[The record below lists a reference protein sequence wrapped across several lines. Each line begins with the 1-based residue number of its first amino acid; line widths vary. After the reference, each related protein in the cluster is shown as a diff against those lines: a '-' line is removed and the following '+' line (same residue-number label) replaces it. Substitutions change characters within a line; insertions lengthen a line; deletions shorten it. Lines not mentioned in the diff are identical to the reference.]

1 MPQAQPKLR
10 IAQVTPYAI
19 EDERET
25 NRYVLGL
32 AKALQARGHEVVV
45 VGPSHSRKLV
55 KESRAKIKEAAKA
68 KSLDAIYDQRK
79 AEGPGVL
86 GIGAALPFPPAKLGG
101 TAAVPIDVA
110 RTLEDLF
117 QIEDGFD
124 FVHVHEPF
132 APSASSAALR
142 MSYTLNVGTFHQA
155 TERTLSTQVARK
167 FVELFFGRLDA
178 RTTINT
184 ATKDLVGGY
193 FGGDYSVIGPG
204 ADAPHDRPPKAP
216 NATTEI
222 FLDGVEERAAQRIL
236 IRALRKLPREL
247 DWHATFR
254 TPADTAVAPP
264 SLSNR
269 MRERTSFVSAKDVS
283 AADLL
288 ASADIAIAAS
298 AGTAPSPGYVA
309 RIVASGAAP
318 LTADLEPYREALD
331 DGDLGLMFES
341 GNAAALS
348 EQLTRLITD
357 HELLAKIRDNARR
370 FAETNTWDSVA
381 ANFEGLYYETR
392 ARRHDLIPA
401 KRPKPHVRDRVARRK
416 RIDVDLHMHTDH
428 SHDCATPVE
437 VLLETAKVQGLGA
450 IAVTDHN
457 IVSGAHA
464 AAELADQYGIKVIIG
479 EEVKTK
485 DQGEVIGLFINE
497 QIPKGVTLQEAI
509 ADIKR
514 QGGLV
519 YVPHPFDR
527 MHSVPDYKHLLAV
540 LEDIDLIEVF
550 NPRVA
555 FSAFN
560 DEAARFAAKYRIVA
574 GAGSDSHVAQGLGS
588 VRINMFDFDGP
599 EEFLESLRE
608 ADIAR
613 SPSSLVYVQAMK
625 FLQTNVGVQSKVP
638 PARTGAKARKTK
650 IVKAGAVDSKK
661 KAGRR

>member
-1 MPQAQPKLR
+1 MADPQPKLR
-10 IAQVTPYAI
+10 IAQVSPYAI

-32 AKALQARGHEVVV
+32 SKALAARGHELVIVA
-45 VGPSHSRKLV
+45 PSHSRKLV
-55 KESRAKIKEAAKA
+55 KDSRAKIKAG
-68 KSLDAIYDQRK
+68 SLDALFDRRS
-79 AEGPGVL
+79 ADGPPVL

-110 RTLEDLF
+110 RTLEQLF
-117 QIEDGFD
+117 QIDGFD

-132 APSASSAALR
+132 APSAASTALR
-142 MSYTLNVGTFHQA
+142 MSYTLNVGTFHHA
-155 TERTLSTQVARK
+155 AERTLSTQVGRK

-178 RTTINT
+178 RTAINT
-184 ATKDLVGGY
+184 ATRDLVGSY

-204 ADAPHDRPPKAP
+204 ADAPHERPPKSAGAP
-216 NATTEI
+216 IEI
-222 FLDGVEERAAQRIL
+222 FIDGVEERAAQRIL
-236 IRALRKLPREL
+236 IRALRKLPREAH
-247 DWHATFR
+247 WHATFR
-254 TPADTAVAPP
+254 VPSESALAPP

-269 MRERTSFVSAKDVS
+269 MRERTTFVSAAHS
-283 AADLL
+283 NAADLL
-288 ASADIAIAAS
+288 ATADIAIAAS

-318 LTADLEPYREALD
+318 LAADLEPYKEALA

-341 GNAAALS
+341 GNAAALADQLARLI
-348 EQLTRLITD
+348 EQPELLTRTREAAVE
-357 HELLAKIRDNARR
+357 HAKS
-370 FAETNTWDSVA
+370 NTWDAVA
-381 ANFEGLYYETR
+381 EHFEQIYYETR
-392 ARRHDLIPA
+392 ARRHDLIPSKA
-401 KRPKPHVRDRVARRK
+401 PKTHVQERLRRRK
-416 RIDVDLHMHTDH
+416 RIDVDLHMHTNH

-437 VLLETAKVQGLGA
+437 VLLETARVQGLGA

-457 IVSGAHA
+457 LVSGAHEA
-464 AAELADQYGIKVIIG
+464 AAKAEEYGVKIIIG

-485 DQGEVIGLFINE
+485 DQGEVIGLFIEE
-497 QIPKGVTLQEAI
+497 QIDKGVSLQEAI

-527 MHSVPDYKHLLAV
+527 MHSVPDYKNLLEV
-540 LEDIDLIEVF
+540 IEDIDLIEVF

-588 VRINMFDFDGP
+588 VRINMYDFNGP

-638 PARTGAKARKTK
+638 PARTGAKARKTQ
-650 IVKAGAVDSKK
+650 IVKSGAVDAKK

>member
-1 MPQAQPKLR
+1 MPTDPPKLR

-32 AKALQARGHEVVV
+32 AKALQLRGHDVVV
-45 VGPSHSRKLV
+45 VAPSHSRKDV
-55 KESRAKIKEAAKA
+55 KESRTKIKQAAKA
-68 KSLDAIYDQRK
+68 GSLDALFDRR
-79 AEGPGVL
+79 ASDGPPVL
-86 GIGAALPFPPAKLGG
+86 AIGDALPFPPAKLGG

-110 RTLEDLF
+110 RTLEQLF
-117 QIEDGFD
+117 QIDGFD

-142 MSYTLNVGTFHQA
+142 MSFTLNVGTFHQS

-178 RTTINT
+178 RTAINHG
-184 ATKDLVGGY
+184 TKDLVGSY

-204 ADAPHDRPPKAP
+204 AEAPHERPPKPAGAP
-216 NATTEI
+216 VEI

-236 IRALRKLPREL
+236 IRALRKLPRDL
-247 DWHATFR
+247 HWHATFR
-254 TPADTAVAPP
+254 VPAETAVAPP

-269 MRERTSFVSAKDVS
+269 MRERTTFISAKQSS
-283 AADLL
+283 AADLI
-288 ASADIAIAAS
+288 ATADIAVAAS

-318 LTADLEPYREALD
+318 LAADLESYKEALD

-341 GNAAALS
+341 GNATALAD
-348 EQLTRLITD
+348 QLARLIQEP
-357 HELLAKIRDNARR
+357 ELLASTRESARR
-370 FAETNTWDSVA
+370 FAQTNTWDQVA
-381 ANFEGLYYETR
+381 ARFEELYYETR
-392 ARRHDLIPA
+392 ARRHDLIPSKA
-401 KRPKPHVRDRVARRK
+401 PKSHIQERLRRRK
-416 RIDVDLHMHTDH
+416 RIDVDLHMHTNH

-457 IVSGAHA
+457 IVSGAHEA
-464 AAELADQYGIKVIIG
+464 AKLADEYGVKVIIG

-485 DQGEVIGLFINE
+485 DQGEVIGLFIEE
-497 QIPKGVTLQEAI
+497 QIPKGVSLQEAI

-527 MHSVPDYKHLLAV
+527 MHSVPDYKHLLDV

-588 VRINMFDFDGP
+588 VRISMFDFDGP

-638 PARTGAKARKTK
+638 PKRTGTKARRTQ
-650 IVKAGAVDSKK
+650 IVKSGAVDAKK

>member
-1 MPQAQPKLR
+1 MPQLESPTLR

-19 EDERET
+19 EDEREV
-25 NRYVLGL
+25 NRYVTGL
-32 AKALQARGHEVVV
+32 TKALQQRGHEVVV
-45 VGPSHSRKLV
+45 VAPSHSRKLV
-55 KESRAKIKEAAKA
+55 KSSRAAIKQAAKDNSVQ
-68 KSLDAIYDQRK
+68 SL
-79 AEGPGVL
+79 L
-86 GIGAALPFPPAKLGG
+86 GNTKHEILAIGAALPFPPAKLGG
-101 TAAVPIDVA
+101 TAAIPVDVM
-110 RTLEDLF
+110 RTLEELL

-124 FVHVHEPF
+124 FVHVHEPYS
-132 APSASSAALR
+132 PSAASAALR
-142 MSYTLNVGTFHQA
+142 ASFTLNVGTFHEA

-178 RTTINT
+178 RTAINHT
-184 ATKDLVGGY
+184 AKDLVGTY
-193 FGGDYSVIGPG
+193 FGGDYKVIGPG
-204 ADAPHDRPPKAP
+204 ADLPHDRPPKNPSAP
-216 NATTEI
+216 VAI
-222 FLDGVEERAAQRIL
+222 AIDGVEERAAQRIL

-247 DWHATFR
+247 EWHATFR
-254 TPADTAVAPP
+254 VHSDHAAAPA

-269 MRERTSFVSAKDVS
+269 MRERTTFLSAGEIGAS
-283 AADLL
+283 DLL
-288 ASADIAIAAS
+288 ATADIAVAAS
-298 AGTAPSPGYVA
+298 AGTAASPGYVA

-318 LTADLEPYREALD
+318 LASDLVQYKEALG
-331 DGDLGLMFES
+331 DGDSGLMFES
-341 GNAAALS
+341 GNAEALAD
-348 EQLTRLITD
+348 QLARLIGQP
-357 HELLAKIRDNARR
+357 ELLEKTREQTRR
-370 FAETNTWDSVA
+370 FAESNSWDDVA
-381 ANFEGLYYETR
+381 TKFESIYYETR
-392 ARRHDLIPA
+392 ARRHDLIQSKA
-401 KRPKPHVRDRVARRK
+401 PKPHIQERLRRRK
-416 RIDVDLHMHTDH
+416 RIDVDLHMHTNH
-428 SHDCATPVE
+428 SHDCATPVD
-437 VLLETAKVQGLGA
+437 VLLETAKIQGLGA

-457 IVSGAHA
+457 LVSGAHEA
-464 AAELADQYGIKVIIG
+464 AAKAEEYGVKIIIG

-485 DQGEVIGLFINE
+485 DQGEVIGLFIND
-497 QIPKGVTLQEAI
+497 QIDKGVTLQEAI

-527 MHSVPDYKHLLAV
+527 MHSVPDYKHLLDV

-588 VRINMFDFDGP
+588 VRINMYDFDGP

-638 PARTGAKARKTK
+638 APRSGSKARKTQ
-650 IVKAGAVDSKK
+650 IVKQGTVDVKK
-661 KAGRR
+661 RASRR

>member
-1 MPQAQPKLR
+1 MSAPKLR

-25 NRYVLGL
+25 NRYVT
-32 AKALQARGHEVVV
+32 ALSEALIERGHEVVIIA
-45 VGPSHSRKLV
+45 PSHRRALV
-55 KESRAKIKEAAKA
+55 KESRAAIKRAAKNGDVGPLFAPA
-68 KSLDAIYDQRK
+68 KDGS
-79 AEGPGVL
+79 PNVL

-101 TAAVPIDVA
+101 TAAVPVDVA

-117 QIEDGFD
+117 DIDGFD

-132 APSASSAALR
+132 APSAASAALR
-142 MSYTLNVGTFHQA
+142 MSRTLNVGTFHQA

-167 FVELFFGRLDA
+167 FVEYFFGRLDA
-178 RTTINT
+178 RTALNHSTR
-184 ATKDLVGGY
+184 DLVATY
-193 FGGDYSVIGPG
+193 FGGDYEIIGPG
-204 ADAPHDRPPKAP
+204 AGEPTQRPPRKPDQTA
-216 NATTEI
+216 EI
-222 FLDGVEERAAQRIL
+222 FIDGVEERAAQRIL
-236 IRALRKLPREL
+236 IRALRKLPRDL
-247 DWHATFR
+247 DWQATIR
-254 TPADTAVAPP
+254 TAADKSVPPA

-269 MRERTSFVSAKDVS
+269 MRERISFVSVGDGTSSDYLARADVGV
-283 AADLL
+283 
-288 ASADIAIAAS
+288 AAS

-318 LTADLEPYREALD
+318 LVADLAPYKEALD

-341 GNAAALS
+341 GNAEALAA
-348 EQLTRLITD
+348 QLERLISDTSLR
-357 HELLAKIRDNARR
+357 EQVIKNSAR
-370 FAETNTWDSVA
+370 FAATHTWDHVA
-381 ANFEGLYYETR
+381 ARFEEIYLEVR
-392 ARRHDLIPA
+392 SRRHDLIPA
-401 KRPKPHVRDRVARRK
+401 KQSKPHIRDRVARRK
-416 RIDVDLHMHTDH
+416 RIDVDLHMHTNH
-428 SHDCATPVE
+428 SHDCATPPE
-437 VLLETAKVQGLGA
+437 VLLETARVQGLGA

-457 IVSGAHA
+457 VVSGAHA
-464 AAELADQYGIKVIIG
+464 AAEIAEDYGVKLIIG

-527 MHSVPDYKHLLAV
+527 MHSVPDYKNLLEV

-588 VRINMFDFDGP
+588 VRINMYDFDGP

-625 FLQTNVGVQSKVP
+625 FLQTNVGVKSKVP
-638 PARTGAKARKTK
+638 PKRAGSKARKTP
-650 IVKAGAVDSKK
+650 IVKSGEVGKK
-661 KAGRR
+661 KSSRR

>member
-1 MPQAQPKLR
+1 MPTTKLR

-25 NRYVLGL
+25 NRYVLAL
-32 AKALQARGHEVVV
+32 SKALAARGHEVVIV
-45 VGPSHSRKLV
+45 APSHRRTLV
-55 KESRAKIKEAAKA
+55 KDSRVAIKRAAKTG
-68 KSLDAIYDQRK
+68 DASPLFAADK
-79 AEGPGVL
+79 DGMPNVL
-86 GIGAALPFPPAKLGG
+86 GIGQSLPFPPAKLGG
-101 TAAVPIDVA
+101 TAAVPIDIA
-110 RTLEDLF
+110 RTLEELF
-117 QIEDGFD
+117 NQDCFD

-132 APSASSAALR
+132 APSAASAALR
-142 MSYTLNVGTFHQA
+142 MSHTLNVGTFHQA

-167 FVELFFGRLDA
+167 FVEYFFGRLDA
-178 RTTINT
+178 RTALNESTR
-184 ATKDLVGGY
+184 DLVGTY
-193 FGGDYSVIGPG
+193 FGGDYEIIGPG
-204 ADAPHDRPPKAP
+204 AELPTPRPPRKADAPA
-216 NATTEI
+216 EI
-222 FLDGVEERAAQRIL
+222 FIDGVEERASQRIL
-236 IRALRKLPREL
+236 IRALRKLPRDL
-247 DWHATFR
+247 AWHATIR
-254 TPADTAVAPP
+254 TTADKAIPPA

-269 MRERTSFVSAKDVS
+269 MRERITFVGSDDGTPS
-283 AADLL
+283 DYL
-288 ASADIAIAAS
+288 ARADIGIAAS

-318 LTADLEPYREALD
+318 LVADLAPYKEALD

-341 GNAAALS
+341 GNTEALAA
-348 EQLTRLITD
+348 QLERLIV
-357 HELLAKIRDNARR
+357 EPGLREQVQKNASR
-370 FAETNTWDSVA
+370 FAETHTWDHVA
-381 ANFEGLYYETR
+381 ARFEQIYTEVR
-392 ARRHDLIPA
+392 ARRHDLIPHKQA
-401 KRPKPHVRDRVARRK
+401 KPHIRDRVARRK
-416 RIDVDLHMHTDH
+416 RIDVDLHMHTNH
-428 SHDCATPVE
+428 SHDCATPPE
-437 VLLETAKVQGLGA
+437 VLLESARVQGLGA

-457 IVSGAHA
+457 VITGAHA
-464 AAELADQYGIKVIIG
+464 AAEIAADYGVKVIVG

-527 MHSVPDYKHLLAV
+527 MHSVPDYKNLLEV

-588 VRINMFDFDGP
+588 VRINMYDFDGP

-625 FLQTNVGVQSKVP
+625 FLQTNVGVKSKVP
-638 PARTGAKARKTK
+638 PKRVGSRARKTK
-650 IVKAGAVDSKK
+650 IVEAGAVDNTKK
-661 KAGRR
+661 SSRR

>member
-1 MPQAQPKLR
+1 MPAAPPKLR

-25 NRYVLGL
+25 NRYVIGL
-32 AKALQARGHEVVV
+32 SKALQQRGHEVVIIA
-45 VGPSHSRKLV
+45 PSHSRKLV
-55 KESRAKIKEAAKA
+55 KESRAKIKAAAKA
-68 KSLDAIYDQRK
+68 ASLDELFDRRTTD
-79 AEGPGVL
+79 GPPIL

-101 TAAVPIDVA
+101 TAAIPVDVA
-110 RTLEDLF
+110 RTLEELF
-117 QIEDGFD
+117 QIDGFD

-132 APSASSAALR
+132 APSAASAALR
-142 MSYTLNVGTFHQA
+142 MSFTLNVGTFHQS
-155 TERTLSTQVARK
+155 TERTLSTQVGRK

-178 RTTINT
+178 RTAINSV
-184 ATKDLVGGY
+184 TKDLVKSY

-204 ADAPHDRPPKAP
+204 AEAPHDRPEKPPHAP
-216 NATTEI
+216 VEI

-236 IRALRKLPREL
+236 IRALRKIPREHE
-247 DWHATFR
+247 WHATFR
-254 TPADTAVAPP
+254 VPAESAVAPP

-269 MRERTSFVSAKDVS
+269 MRERTSFVSAKRSS

-288 ASADIAIAAS
+288 ATADIAVAAS

-318 LTADLEPYREALD
+318 LTSDLESYKEALD

-341 GNAAALS
+341 GNASALAD
-348 EQLTRLITD
+348 QLTRLVAD
-357 HELLAKIRDNARR
+357 RELLAKTRESARR
-370 FAETNTWDSVA
+370 YAEANTWDSVA
-381 ANFEGLYYETR
+381 ARFEEIYYETR

-401 KRPKPHVRDRVARRK
+401 KSPKAHVAERLRRRK
-416 RIDVDLHMHTDH
+416 RIDVDLHMHTNH

-457 IVSGAHA
+457 LVSGAHEA
-464 AAELADQYGIKVIIG
+464 AAKADEYGVKIIIG

-485 DQGEVIGLFINE
+485 DQGEVIGLFIEE

-527 MHSVPDYKHLLAV
+527 MHSVPDYKHLLEV

-588 VRINMFDFDGP
+588 VRINMYDFEGP

-638 PARTGAKARKTK
+638 PKRRGTKARETQ
-650 IVKAGAVDSKK
+650 IVKSGAVDAKK

>member
-1 MPQAQPKLR
+1 MPEPKLT
-10 IAQVTPYAI
+10 IAQVTPYAW

-25 NRYVLGL
+25 NRYVDSLS
-32 AKALQARGHEVVV
+32 KALAARGHKVVIV
-45 VGPSHSRKLV
+45 APSHSRKLV
-55 KESRAKIKEAAKA
+55 KESRALIKRAKNEPH
-68 KSLDAIYDQRK
+68 AIFETD
-79 AEGPGVL
+79 VL
-86 GIGAALPFPPAKLGG
+86 GIGQSLPFPPAKLGG
-101 TAAVPIDVA
+101 TAAVPIDIA

-117 QIEDGFD
+117 KLDAFD

-132 APSASSAALR
+132 APSAASAALR
-142 MSYTLNVGTFHQA
+142 MSSTLNVGTFHQA

-178 RTTINT
+178 RTAVNETT
-184 ATKDLVGGY
+184 RDLVASY
-193 FGGDYSVIGPG
+193 FGGDYEIIGPG
-204 ADAPHDRPPKAP
+204 ADLPTDRPARKADQP
-216 NATTEI
+216 IEI
-222 FLDGVEERAAQRIL
+222 FLDSIEERAAQRIL

-247 DWHATFR
+247 AWHATIR
-254 TPADTAVAPP
+254 TPSDNPVVP
-264 SLSNR
+264 SSMSNR
-269 MRERTSFVSAKDVS
+269 MRERVTFVGASDGTTSNY
-283 AADLL
+283 L
-288 ASADIAIAAS
+288 ATADIAIAAS

-318 LTADLEPYREALD
+318 LTADLQPYKEALD

-341 GNAAALS
+341 GNADALAA
-348 EQLTRLITD
+348 QLERLITD
-357 HELLAKIRDNARR
+357 EPLRTKIQANAGR
-370 FAETNTWDSVA
+370 FAEAHTWDHVA
-381 ANFEGLYYETR
+381 ARFESTYYEVR
-392 ARRHDLIPA
+392 SRRHDLIA
-401 KRPKPHVRDRVARRK
+401 HKVAKPHIRDRVARRK
-416 RIDVDLHMHTDH
+416 RIDVDLHMHTNH
-428 SHDCATPVE
+428 SHDCATPPE

-450 IAVTDHN
+450 IAITDHN
-457 IVSGAHA
+457 EVSGAHA
-464 AAELADQYGIKVIIG
+464 AAEIADQYGVKVIIA

-485 DQGEVIGLFINE
+485 DQGEVIGLFIKE
-497 QIPKGVTLQEAI
+497 KIPKGVTLQEAI

-588 VRINMFDFDGP
+588 VRINMYDFDGP

-625 FLQTNVGVQSKVP
+625 FLQTNVGVASKVP
-638 PARTGAKARKTK
+638 PARKGSKARKTK
-650 IVKAGAVDSKK
+650 IVEAGAVDNSKK
-661 KAGRR
+661 SSRR

>member
-1 MPQAQPKLR
+1 MPKTQPKLR

-32 AKALQARGHEVVV
+32 SKALQGRGHEVVI
-45 VGPSHSRKLV
+45 VGPTHSRKLV

-68 KSLDAIYDQRK
+68 KSLDGIFDQRK
-79 AEGPGVL
+79 SDGPDIL

-101 TAAVPIDVA
+101 TASVPIDVA

-117 QIEDGFD
+117 QIDGFD

-132 APSASSAALR
+132 APSTSSAALR

-167 FVELFFGRLDA
+167 FVELFFGRLDS
-178 RTTINT
+178 RTAINT
-184 ATKDLVGGY
+184 VTKDLVGSY
-193 FGGDYSVIGPG
+193 FGGDYTVIGPG
-204 ADAPHDRPPKAP
+204 AEPPHDRPPKQPGAP
-216 NATTEI
+216 IEI
-222 FLDGVEERAAQRIL
+222 FMDGVEERAAQRIL
-236 IRALRKLPREL
+236 IRALRKLPRDL

-254 TPADTAVAPP
+254 VPADTAVAPP

-269 MRERTSFVSAKDVS
+269 MRERTTFVSASQSS

-288 ASADIAIAAS
+288 ATADIAIAAS

-331 DGDLGLMFES
+331 DGEHGLMFES

-348 EQLTRLITD
+348 DQLTRLVTD
-357 HELLAKIRDNARR
+357 DELLAKIRANARR
-370 FAETNTWDSVA
+370 YAENNAWDAVA
-381 ANFEGLYYETR
+381 ARFEELYYETR
-392 ARRHDLIPA
+392 ARRHDLIPS
-401 KRPKPHVRDRVARRK
+401 KQPKAHIADRVARRK
-416 RIDVDLHMHTDH
+416 RIDVDLHMHTNH

-457 IVSGAHA
+457 LVSGAHEA
-464 AAELADQYGIKVIIG
+464 AKLADEYGVKVIIG

-497 QIPKGVTLQEAI
+497 LIPKGVTLQEAI

-527 MHSVPDYKHLLAV
+527 MHSVPDYKHLLDV

-560 DEAARFAAKYRIVA
+560 DEAARFASKYRIVA

-599 EEFLESLRE
+599 EEFLESLRD

-638 PARTGAKARKTK
+638 PARTGSKARKTK
-650 IVKAGAVDSKK
+650 IVKSGTVDSKK

>member
-1 MPQAQPKLR
+1 MPSSATAKLR

-32 AKALQARGHEVVV
+32 SKALQQRGHEVVIV
-45 VGPSHSRKLV
+45 APTHSRKLV
-55 KESRAKIKEAAKA
+55 KESRAKIKAAAKA
-68 KSLDAIYDQRK
+68 DNIDGLFDRRSAD
-79 AEGPGVL
+79 GPPVL

-101 TAAVPIDVA
+101 TAAVPIDVS
-110 RTLEDLF
+110 RTLEELF
-117 QIEDGFD
+117 QIDGFD

-132 APSASSAALR
+132 APSAASTALR
-142 MSYTLNVGTFHQA
+142 MSFTLNVGTFHHSA
-155 TERTLSTQVARK
+155 ERTLSTQVGRR

-178 RTTINT
+178 RTAING
-184 ATKDLVGGY
+184 ATRDLVGSY

-204 ADAPHDRPPKAP
+204 ADVPHDRPPKQSG
-216 NATTEI
+216 ATPEI
-222 FLDGVEERAAQRIL
+222 FIDGVEERAAQRIL

-247 DWHATFR
+247 DWQATFR
-254 TPADTAVAPP
+254 VSAETAAAPP

-269 MRERTSFVSAKDVS
+269 MRERTTFVSAKRSS

-288 ASADIAIAAS
+288 ATADIAIAAS

-318 LTADLEPYREALD
+318 LTSDLEPYREALG

-341 GNAAALS
+341 GNAAALAD
-348 EQLTRLITD
+348 QLARLIS
-357 HELLAKIRDNARR
+357 EPQLLDRTRASARQH
-370 FAETNTWDSVA
+370 AQANTWDSVA
-381 ANFEGLYYETR
+381 ERFEGIYLQTR
-392 ARRHDLIPA
+392 ARRHDLIES
-401 KRPKPHVRDRVARRK
+401 KLPKPHIQERLRRRK
-416 RIDVDLHMHTDH
+416 RIDVDLHMHTNH

-457 IVSGAHA
+457 LVSGAHEA
-464 AAELADQYGIKVIIG
+464 AAKAEEYGIKVIIG

-485 DQGEVIGLFINE
+485 DQGEVIGLFIDE
-497 QIPKGVTLQEAI
+497 LIPKGVTLQEAI

-527 MHSVPDYKHLLAV
+527 MHSVPDYKHLLDV

-613 SPSSLVYVQAMK
+613 SPTSLVYVQAMK

-638 PARTGAKARKTK
+638 PKRTGTKAKKTR
-650 IVKAGAVDSKK
+650 IVESGTVDAKK
-661 KAGRR
+661 RASRR

>member
-1 MPQAQPKLR
+1 MPTDLPKLR

-25 NRYVLGL
+25 NRYVL
-32 AKALQARGHEVVV
+32 ALTQALRQRGHDVLIVA
-45 VGPSHSRKLV
+45 PSHSRKLV
-55 KESRAKIKEAAKA
+55 KESRAKIKQAAKTG
-68 KSLDAIYDQRK
+68 SLDDLFDRRAS
-79 AEGPGVL
+79 ESPPVL
-86 GIGAALPFPPAKLGG
+86 AIGAALPFPPAKLGG
-101 TAAVPIDVA
+101 TAAIPVDVA
-110 RTLEDLF
+110 RTLEELF
-117 QIEDGFD
+117 QIDGFD
-124 FVHVHEPF
+124 FLHVHEPF
-132 APSASSAALR
+132 APSAASAALR
-142 MSYTLNVGTFHQA
+142 MSFTLNVGTFHEA
-155 TERTLSTQVARK
+155 TERTLSTQVGRK

-178 RTTINT
+178 RTAINT
-184 ATKDLVGGY
+184 SARDLVGSY

-204 ADAPHDRPPKAP
+204 ADLPHDRPPRAAGAP
-216 NATTEI
+216 IEI
-222 FLDGVEERAAQRIL
+222 ALDGIEERAAQRIV

-247 DWHATFR
+247 NWHATFR
-254 TPADTAVAPP
+254 VPGETAITPS

-269 MRERTSFVSAKDVS
+269 MRERTTFVSAKQLGAS
-283 AADLL
+283 DLL
-288 ASADIAIAAS
+288 ATADVAVAAS
-298 AGTAPSPGYVA
+298 AGTAASPGYVA

-318 LTADLEPYREALD
+318 LVADLPAYKEATG
-331 DGDLGLMFES
+331 DGDSGLMFEA
-341 GNAAALS
+341 GNAAALAD
-348 EQLTRLITD
+348 QLARLISD
-357 HELLAKIRDNARR
+357 AELLARVKRGAHE
-370 FAETNTWDSVA
+370 FATQNSWDSVA
-381 ANFEGLYYETR
+381 ERYETIYYETR

-401 KRPKPHVRDRVARRK
+401 KLPKPHIQQRLRRRK
-416 RIDVDLHMHTDH
+416 RIDVDLHMHTNH

-437 VLLETAKVQGLGA
+437 VLLESAKVQGLGA

-457 IVSGAHA
+457 LVSGAHEA
-464 AAELADQYGIKVIIG
+464 AAKADEYGVKVIIG

-485 DQGEVIGLFINE
+485 DQGEVIGLFIND

-527 MHSVPDYKHLLAV
+527 MHSVPDYKHLLDV

-588 VRINMFDFDGP
+588 VRINMYDFDGP

-638 PARTGAKARKTK
+638 PPRRGTKAKKTQ
-650 IVKAGAVDSKK
+650 IVKSGTVDAKK
-661 KAGRR
+661 RASRR

>member
-1 MPQAQPKLR
+1 MPTDEPKLR

-32 AKALQARGHEVVV
+32 SKALERRGHEVVIV
-45 VGPSHSRKLV
+45 APSHSRKLV
-55 KESRAKIKEAAKA
+55 KESRAKIKAAAKQ
-68 KSLDAIYDQRK
+68 SNLGGLFDQRK
-79 AEGPGVL
+79 SEGPNIL
-86 GIGAALPFPPAKLGG
+86 AIGAALPFPPAKLGG

-110 RTLEDLF
+110 RTLEELF
-117 QIEDGFD
+117 QIDGFD

-142 MSYTLNVGTFHQA
+142 MSFTLNVGTFHQS
-155 TERTLSTQVARK
+155 TERTLSTQVARR

-178 RTTINT
+178 RTTINSG
-184 ATKDLVGGY
+184 TKDLVKSY

-204 ADAPHDRPPKAP
+204 ADAPHDRPPKSP
-216 NATTEI
+216 NAPI
-222 FLDGVEERAAQRIL
+222 AIALDGVEERAAQRIL

-247 DWHATFR
+247 EWHATFR
-254 TPADTAVAPP
+254 SPADTTVAPP

-269 MRERTSFVSAKDVS
+269 MRERTTFLSAKDIT

-288 ASADIAIAAS
+288 ATADIAVAAS

-318 LTADLEPYREALD
+318 LTADLEPYKEALD
-331 DGDLGLMFES
+331 DGELGLMFES
-341 GNAAALS
+341 GNATALAD
-348 EQLTRLITD
+348 QLTRLLKEP
-357 HELLAKIRDNARR
+357 ELLTRTRDSARR

-381 ANFEGLYYETR
+381 ARFEEIYYETR
-392 ARRHDLIPA
+392 ARRHDLI
-401 KRPKPHVRDRVARRK
+401 KSKQPKPHIRDRVARRK
-416 RIDVDLHMHTDH
+416 RIDVDLHMHTNH

-450 IAVTDHN
+450 IAITDHN
-457 IVSGAHA
+457 LVSGAHEA
-464 AAELADQYGIKVIIG
+464 AKIQDEYGVKIIIG

-527 MHSVPDYKHLLAV
+527 MHSVPDYKHLLDV

-625 FLQTNVGVQSKVP
+625 FFQTNVGVKSKVP
-638 PARTGAKARKTK
+638 PPRTGAKAKKTK
-650 IVKAGAVDSKK
+650 IVKAGTVDAKK

>member
-1 MPQAQPKLR
+1 MPTKPTKLR

-19 EDERET
+19 EEERET

-32 AKALQARGHEVVV
+32 AKALGARGHEVVIV
-45 VGPSHSRKLV
+45 APSHSRKLV
-55 KESRAKIKEAAKA
+55 KESRAKIRAAAKVGG
-68 KSLDAIYDQRK
+68 IDQLFDRRNSD
-79 AEGPGVL
+79 GPPVL
-86 GIGAALPFPPAKLGG
+86 AIGAALPFPPAKLGG
-101 TAAVPIDVA
+101 TAAIPVDVT
-110 RTLEDLF
+110 RTLEQLF
-117 QIEDGFD
+117 QIENGFD
-124 FVHVHEPF
+124 FMHVHEPF
-132 APSASSAALR
+132 APSAASAALR
-142 MSYTLNVGTFHQA
+142 TSFTLNVGTFHHA
-155 TERTLSTQVARK
+155 SERTLSTQVARR

-178 RTTINT
+178 RSAVNHVTR
-184 ATKDLVGGY
+184 DLVKSY

-204 ADAPHDRPPKAP
+204 ADAPHDRPPKPDGAP
-216 NATTEI
+216 IEI

-254 TPADTAVAPP
+254 VPSEGASGPPA
-264 SLSNR
+264 LSNR
-269 MRERTSFVSAKDVS
+269 MRERTTFVSAKHSRAV
-283 AADLL
+283 DLM
-288 ASADIAIAAS
+288 AGADIAVAAS

-309 RIVASGAAP
+309 RIVAGGAAP
-318 LTADLEPYREALD
+318 LASDLEPYKEALE

-341 GNAAALS
+341 GNAAALAD
-348 EQLTRLITD
+348 QLTRLIAQPD
-357 HELLAKIRDNARR
+357 LLARIRTSTRR
-370 FAETNTWDSVA
+370 HAEINSWDSVA
-381 ANFEGLYYETR
+381 ERYERIYLETR
-392 ARRHDLIPA
+392 SRRHDLIPA
-401 KRPKPHVRDRVARRK
+401 KAPKPHVIERLHRRK

-457 IVSGAHA
+457 LVSGAHEA
-464 AAELADQYGIKVIIG
+464 AAKAEQYGVKVIVG

-485 DQGEVIGLFINE
+485 DQGEVIGLFIE
-497 QIPKGVTLQEAI
+497 KQIPKGVTLQEAI
-509 ADIKR
+509 AEIKR

-527 MHSVPDYKHLLAV
+527 MHSVPDYKNLLEV
-540 LEDIDLIEVF
+540 IEDIDLIEVF

-588 VRINMFDFDGP
+588 VRINMYDFDGP

-613 SPSSLVYVQAMK
+613 TPSSLVYVQAMK
-625 FLQTNVGVQSKVP
+625 FLQTNVGVSSKVP
-638 PARTGAKARKTK
+638 PKRRGAKARKTQ
-650 IVKAGAVDSKK
+650 IVKGGSVDAKK
-661 KAGRR
+661 KATRR

>member
-1 MPQAQPKLR
+1 MQSKPKLR

-32 AKALQARGHEVVV
+32 TKALRERGHEVVV
-45 VGPSHSRKLV
+45 VAPSHSRKLV
-55 KESRAKIKEAAKA
+55 KDSRARIKAAAKA
-68 KSLDAIYDQRK
+68 KSVAGLFDAQNDTL
-79 AEGPGVL
+79 V
-86 GIGAALPFPPAKLGG
+86 IGAALPFPPAKLGG

-132 APSASSAALR
+132 APSAASAALR
-142 MSYTLNVGTFHQA
+142 MSFTLNVGTFHQA

-184 ATKDLVGGY
+184 VTKDLVKSY
-193 FGGDYSVIGPG
+193 FGGDYTVIGPG
-204 ADAPHDRPPKAP
+204 ADAPHDRPPKADG
-216 NATTEI
+216 AATEI
-222 FLDGVEERAAQRIL
+222 VIDGVEERAAQRIL

-247 DWHATFR
+247 EWHATFR
-254 TPADTAVAPP
+254 VHTDTAVVPP

-269 MRERTSFVSAKDVS
+269 MRERTTFVAAKDVP

-288 ASADIAIAAS
+288 ATADIAVAAS
-298 AGTAPSPGYVA
+298 AGTAPSPGYIA

-318 LTADLEPYREALD
+318 LTSDLEPYKEALD

-341 GNAAALS
+341 GNALALAD
-348 EQLTRLITD
+348 QLQRLIEQP
-357 HELLAKIRDNARR
+357 ELLEKTRENARR
-370 FAETNTWDSVA
+370 YAETNTWDSVA
-381 ANFEGLYYETR
+381 ARFEEVYYETR
-392 ARRHDLIPA
+392 ERRHDLRPA
-401 KRPKPHVRDRVARRK
+401 KQPKPHIAERLRRRK
-416 RIDVDLHMHTDH
+416 RIDVDLHMHTNH

-450 IAVTDHN
+450 IAITDHN
-457 IVSGAHA
+457 LVSGAHA
-464 AAELADQYGIKVIIG
+464 AAEIADDYGVKIIIG

-485 DQGEVIGLFINE
+485 DQGEVIGLFIEE

-509 ADIKR
+509 ADINR

-527 MHSVPDYKHLLAV
+527 MHSVPDYKHLLDV

-588 VRINMFDFDGP
+588 VRINMYDFDGP

-625 FLQTNVGVQSKVP
+625 FLQTNVGVKSKVP
-638 PARTGAKARKTK
+638 PKRHGGKAKKTP
-650 IVKAGAVDSKK
+650 IVKSGSVDSK
-661 KAGRR
+661 RRASRR